1 MTQVQR
7 VGKPSRWDQ
16 PFGSQRL
23 TAHDVERVLSVP
35 AFRDID
41 PADFPDDLGLTDI
54 IANDGRIVRCA
65 RGSIVVRK
73 GDYGGSMF
81 VILKGRVR
89 GFKTTAGERTA
100 VQREPPEKM
109 SWFRAFS
116 QLWRNA
122 SVPEH
127 RPVASLEQPTGTA
140 GAVVRLEPEPGVSV
154 SVLRRGATTQIGS
167 PGEDGDR
174 SVNARRELSTYTAR
188 IDRIDEVAAKF
199 PTFAMGRNEMFGELA
214 ALARSPRSDT
224 IFADD
229 DDTELLE
236 LRWQGVRDIRQWS
249 DAFHGHIDTLYRE
262 RGLASRLRESALF
275 DNVDDTTLSIIAQ
288 SALFETHGNFEW
300 THRYKREL
308 SGERGSEQII
318 ELEPLIA
325 EQGHYLDG
333 ILLLHSGF
341 ARISETFDQGER
353 TVGYLARDDAFGLAE
368 LIESLQGGG
377 ARKIRHSLRAIGYVD
392 VIRIPTH
399 VVEEHLLS
407 VLSAAAKP
415 ATPGAPDRRVPPHA
429 DEDDLQQ
436 SLLDFLVDYRFI
448 NGTKAMAM
456 NTDRCVNCD
465 DCVRACATAHD
476 GNPRFIRHGHVH
488 QNLMIANACMHCVD
502 PVCLIGCPTGAIHRN
517 VATGNVVIDDGI
529 CVGCATCAN
538 ACPYDN
544 IRMVEVR
551 DANGSFL
558 TDPDGRQ
565 ILRATKCDFCADQL
579 GGPACQRAC
588 PHDALVRI
596 DLRDT
601 DTLTR
606 WLQPQK

>member
-1 MTQVQR
+1 
-7 VGKPSRWDQ
+7 
-16 PFGSQRL
+16 
-23 TAHDVERVLSVP
+23 
-35 AFRDID
+35 
-41 PADFPDDLGLTDI
+41 
-54 IANDGRIVRCA
+54 
-65 RGSIVVRK
+65 
-73 GDYGGSMF
+73 
-81 VILKGRVR
+81 
-89 GFKTTAGERTA
+89 
-100 VQREPPEKM
+100 
-109 SWFRAFS
+109 
-116 QLWRNA
+116 
-122 SVPEH
+122 
-127 RPVASLEQPTGTA
+127 
-140 GAVVRLEPEPGVSV
+140 
-154 SVLRRGATTQIGS
+154 
-167 PGEDGDR
+167 
-174 SVNARRELSTYTAR
+174 RELSTYTAR

-275 DNVDDTTLSIIAQ
+275 DNVDDTTLGIIAQ

-325 EQGHYLDG
+325 EQGHCLDG

-476 GNPRFIRHGHVH
+476 GNPRFIRHGHAH

-558 TDPDGRQ
+558 TDPDGGQ